1 MGNYNIMDEKLIVDY
16 IKSLDIE
23 IFQESS
29 KLIAKEI
36 GDGNLNYV
44 FRIKDEDTKK
54 SFIVKQALPYL
65 KIAGEGWKLPLDRNR
80 IEAEAMKEQDRA
92 CCKMVPKVY
101 YSSKDKALF
110 IAEDLGH
117 MDTLR
122 NAYMKMKTY
131 PNFPKFIGEFLGKNL
146 YYTSDIGLEA
156 RDKKNKSQLFNNPEL
171 CDITERLVLTDP
183 YRESESNDINP
194 EIIDNVKEIWKDEK
208 VLLET
213 AKLKN
218 IFMTKHEA
226 LIHGDLHTGSIFI
239 DENAIKVF
247 DSEFAF
253 YGPYGYDIGL
263 LFANFILNYVSW
275 EGIYIYSEEQ
285 VSDFREYILKSIEEI
300 WNSFEKTFSGLWGES
315 FEVTTKSK
323 GYYDCYMKSL
333 FSETIGFCGCEIIR
347 RVVGMAHVPDLDRIS
362 NLKDKA
368 KAEKK
373 ALNIGQKLITKRED
387 FLGIEDLT
395 TLIEIL

>member
-1 MGNYNIMDEKLIVDY
+1 MENYNIMDEKLIVDY

-29 KLIAKEI
+29 KLIAREI

-44 FRIKDEDTKK
+44 FRIKDDDTKK
-54 SFIVKQALPYL
+54 SLIAKQALPYL

-80 IEAEAMKEQDRA
+80 IEAEAMKEQDKA
-92 CCKMVPKVY
+92 CFDMVPKVY
-101 YSSKDKALF
+101 YTSQDKALF
-110 IAEDLGH
+110 IAEDLGN

-131 PNFPKFIGEFLGKNL
+131 PDFPKSIGEFLGKNL
-146 YYTSDIGLEA
+146 YYTSDIGLGA
-156 RDKKNKSQLFNNPEL
+156 RDKKNKSQRFNNPEL

-183 YRESESNDINP
+183 YRNSDSNDINP
-194 EIIDNVKEIWKDEK
+194 EIIDNVKEMWNDEK
-208 VLLET
+208 VILET

-226 LIHGDLHTGSIFI
+226 LIHGDLHTGSIFV
-239 DENAIKVF
+239 DENKIKVF

-253 YGPYGYDIGL
+253 YGAYGYDIGL
-263 LFANFILNYVSW
+263 LFANLILNYASW

-285 VSDFREYILKSIEEI
+285 VKDFREYLLKSIEEI
-300 WNSFEKTFSGLWGES
+300 WNSFEKIFSGLWVKSCEI
-315 FEVTTKSK
+315 TTKSK
-323 GYYDCYMKSL
+323 GYYDYYMKVL
-333 FSETIGFCGCEIIR
+333 LSETIGFCGCEIIR

-368 KAEKK
+368 KAEKR

-387 FLGIEDLT
+387 FIVIEDLT
-395 TLIEIL
+395 TLIELI